1 MTIPIIKLVN
11 YEFVHNDVNKV
22 SYRKQIARQHSWC
35 DRVKICLTSSLITVQ
50 NLVAV
55 SHSVCANV
63 GGSKKFGGGWGPAS
77 REGAWQTP

>member
-1 MTIPIIKLVN
+1 MTIPIIKLVH
-11 YEFVHNDVNKV
+11 YEFLHNDINKV

-63 GGSKKFGGGWGPAS
+63 GGSKNLEEA
-77 REGAWQTP
+77 GAPPVVRGRG